1 MTKAPL
7 QSEAVGLGDGF
18 ALLGTLL
25 GMLHLKLQYRDTDVV
40 A

>member
-18 ALLGTLL
+18 ALLVSVAGWNIAF
-25 GMLHLKLQYRDTDVV
+25 DVAV
-40 A
+40 

>member
-18 ALLGTLL
+18 TLL
-25 GMLHLKLQYRDTDVV
+25 ASIAGNTTFEIAD
-40 A
+40 

>member
-18 ALLGTLL
+18 ALLVSIAGNTAFEIA
-25 GMLHLKLQYRDTDVV
+25 V
-40 A
+40 